1 MEGERTSYMIIPHQ
15 YHRQQHCHQQH
26 QHHRH
31 QHYHQHL
38 HLLSA
43 IIKKPELHDQE
54 ELPPQK
60 ISQIQQPSEAQC
72 SCPIFELL
80 DFLNIFDFLIWKP
93 HDFSSHR
100 INFATNFDPLH
111 IILTFVVAST
121 FSPFTISEFT
131 TAT

>member
-15 YHRQQHCHQQH
+15 YHRQQHRHQQH
-26 QHHRH
+26 QHHCH

-38 HLLSA
+38 HLL
-43 IIKKPELHDQE
+43 IKKPELHDQE

-60 ISQIQQPSEAQC
+60 ISQIQRPSEAQC

-80 DFLNIFDFLIWKP
+80 DFLDIFDFFIWKP
-93 HDFSSHR
+93 HDFSSHQL
-100 INFATNFDPLH
+100 NFPTNFDPLH